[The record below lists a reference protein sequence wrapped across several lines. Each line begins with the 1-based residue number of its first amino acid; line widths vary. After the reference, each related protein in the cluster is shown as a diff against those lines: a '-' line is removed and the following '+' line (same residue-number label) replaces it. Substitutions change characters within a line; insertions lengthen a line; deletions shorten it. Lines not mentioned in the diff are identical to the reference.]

1 MVGTVETYI
10 AKRGFGFVRGQD
22 GKKRFFHVNDFERT
36 DATPSP
42 RENLAVDFEPT
53 ETQRGL
59 AAVKV
64 RAIP

>member
-1 MVGTVETYI
+1 MVGTIEAYI

-22 GKKRFFHVNDFERT
+22 GKKRFFHVSDFERT

-42 RENLAVDFEPT
+42 AENMAVEFEAA